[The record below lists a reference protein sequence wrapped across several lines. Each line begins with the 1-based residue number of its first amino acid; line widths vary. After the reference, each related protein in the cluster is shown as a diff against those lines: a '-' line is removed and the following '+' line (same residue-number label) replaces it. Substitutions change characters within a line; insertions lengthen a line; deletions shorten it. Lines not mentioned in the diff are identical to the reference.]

1 MAGARPSAPDRPLVR
16 GATIADV
23 SAIHGLVQALA
34 EYERAPHEV
43 VATALDLERALFS
56 ETPRVWAL
64 VAEEQGAVVGFA
76 LWFVTYSTWVGR
88 HGMWLEDLFVLPERR
103 GAGIGKALLVELAR
117 ICVERDYRRL
127 EWNVLDW
134 NEPALRFY
142 QSLEAAPLAEWT
154 VHRLTGPALAR
165 LAGSAQGGA

>member
-1 MAGARPSAPDRPLVR
+1 VTGAPLSEPGRPHVR
-16 GATIADV
+16 EATHADV
-23 SAIHGLVQALA
+23 PAIHALIQALA

-43 VATALDLERALFS
+43 VATPLDLARALFS
-56 ETPRVWAL
+56 DTPRVWAI

-117 ICVERDYRRL
+117 ICMERDYRRL

-142 QSLEAAPLAEWT
+142 RSLEAAPLDEWT

-165 LAGSAQGGA
+165 LAASAQGGS

>member
-1 MAGARPSAPDRPLVR
+1 MAGGPPSGPGQLRVR
-16 GATIADV
+16 EATRVDV
-23 SAIHGLVQALA
+23 PAIHALVLALA
-34 EYERAPHEV
+34 EYERAPDEV
-43 VATALDLERALFS
+43 VATPHDLAAALFAD
-56 ETPRVWAL
+56 TPRAWAL
-64 VAEEQGAVVGFA
+64 VAEEDGRVIGFA

-103 GAGIGKALLVELAR
+103 GAGVGSALLAELAR
-117 ICVERDYRRL
+117 ICVQRDYRRL

-142 QSLEAAPLAEWT
+142 RSLDASALDEWT

-165 LAGSAQGGA
+165 LASSAQRRS

>member
-1 MAGARPSAPDRPLVR
+1 MAGGAPSGRREARVR
-16 GATIADV
+16 EATRADV
-23 SAIHGLVQALA
+23 PAIQALVLALA

-43 VATALDLERALFS
+43 VATADDLSRALFGES
-56 ETPRVWAL
+56 PRVFAI
-64 VAEEQGAVVGFA
+64 VAEAEGAVVGFA
-76 LWFVTYSTWVGR
+76 LWFVTYSTWLGR

-117 ICVERDYRRL
+117 ICIERGFGRL

-142 QSLEAAPLAEWT
+142 RSLDASALDEWT
-154 VHRLTGPALAR
+154 VHRLAGPALAR
-165 LAGSAQGGA
+165 LAASTQRGA

>member
-1 MAGARPSAPDRPLVR
+1 MAGARPSAPDRPHVR

-56 ETPRVWAL
+56 ETPGVWAL

-142 QSLEAAPLAEWT
+142 QSLEAAPLDEWT